1 MGCEEDFFP
10 ELEKTDPQ
18 IVVDAWINNLPQ
30 KQTIRITETLPYY
43 ENKFTPGVENAIVF
57 LMDNEGNRY
66 DFNASGI
73 SGNYEWN
80 PSVTEPVLG
89 KTGNTYQ
96 LLIIIDQLEIS
107 SVSTLNRVPEIDSV
121 VFRYEDGNSFIP
133 QSYFASFFA
142 RDIVGRGDTYWIK
155 AYKNNHYLSQ
165 PNEINIAFDA
175 AIGIGSSADGIN
187 FIQPIR
193 DGINPFETDENDRC
207 ISPYSPGGAVFVGL
221 HSITIEAYTFL
232 SELRIQTDRPGG
244 FAELFATPLANIPT
258 NLFSSD
264 DSPVLGFFCMSAITS
279 KGEFLDPDNLPQ

>member
-193 DGINPFETDENDRC
+193 DGINPVETD
-207 ISPYSPGGAVFVGL
+207 
-221 HSITIEAYTFL
+221 
-232 SELRIQTDRPGG
+232 
-244 FAELFATPLANIPT
+244 
-258 NLFSSD
+258 
-264 DSPVLGFFCMSAITS
+264 
-279 KGEFLDPDNLPQ
+279 

>member
-10 ELEKTDPQ
+10 ELEPADTQ

-30 KQTIRITETLPYY
+30 KQTIYITETLPYY
-43 ENKFTPGVENAIVF
+43 ENKFAPGIENATVF
-57 LMDNEGNRY
+57 LTDNEGNRF
-66 DFNASGI
+66 DFNDSGI
-73 SGNYEWN
+73 SGNYEWI
-80 PSVTEPVLG
+80 PSAGEPVLG
-89 KTGNTYQ
+89 KIGNTYQ
-96 LLIIIDQLEIS
+96 LQIIINGLEIS

-121 VFRYEDGNSFIP
+121 VFRYEEGNSFLP
-133 QSYFASFFA
+133 QSYFGSFFA

-155 AYKNNHYLSQ
+155 AFKNKQYLSK

-193 DGINPFETDENDRC
+193 DGINPFETDEDDNFL
-207 ISPYSPGGAVFVGL
+207 SPYSPGDSVFVEL

-244 FAELFATPLANIPT
+244 FAELFATPLANLPT
-258 NLFSSD
+258 NLVRSD
-264 DSPVLGFFCMSAITS
+264 KLPVLGFFCMSAISS
-279 KGEFLDPDNLPQ
+279 KGEYLDPDNLPK